1 MTASNAMPLSFT
13 LDHVQTMIITVT
25 NSQSWTGLTAA
36 GTKKNDGTA
45 VALIKGTNTE
55 TGLPVGKVYT
65 LDVSEMSAVNVQNSG
80 SNYASFR
87 IEFE

>member
-1 MTASNAMPLSFT
+1 MTASNAMPLSIT
-13 LDHVQTMIITVT
+13 LDHVRTMTITVT
-25 NSQSWTGLTAA
+25 TTATYTGLKVT
-36 GTKKNDGTA
+36 GTKKDDGTT
-45 VALIKGTNTE
+45 VTLVKGTNTE
-55 TGLPVGKVYT
+55 AGLTKNKVYT